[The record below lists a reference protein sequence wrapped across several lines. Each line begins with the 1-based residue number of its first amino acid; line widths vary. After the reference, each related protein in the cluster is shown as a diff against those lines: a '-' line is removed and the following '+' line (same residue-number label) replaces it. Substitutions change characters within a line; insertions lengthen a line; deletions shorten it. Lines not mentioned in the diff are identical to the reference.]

1 MQLLKEVPDVDRHTR
16 YSDLKKKI
24 GSDPRYKAVDSSNQ
38 REDWFRDFIKQLKD
52 ERRRDKEKEKRDK
65 EKDRE
70 RKDKDKEGKEVKEKK
85 DGDKKEEKKEER
97 DENGKPADTKSE
109 VSSQLTQTIQ
119 VVIC

>member
-1 MQLLKEVPDVDRHTR
+1 MQLLKELPDVDRHTR
-16 YSDLKKKI
+16 YSDVKKKI

-52 ERRRDKEKEKRDK
+52 ERRRDKEKEKREK

-70 RKDKDKEGKEVKEKK
+70 RKEKEPKDK
-85 DGDKKEEKKEER
+85 GDKKEEKKEDK

-109 VSSQLTQTIQ
+109 VIFF
-119 VVIC
+119 